1 AAPAVSRA
9 KLCKETHTSIQVQ
22 RRQSDIP
29 CAMVLTVSFA
39 LSPVIGL
46 SCHRHQRSCLRQL
59 DAGVEASGPHD
70 FAVRKS
76 APSSD
81 PPCHHVARLT
91 LPRPPH
97 PHPASV
103 TIAIRPSVG
112 WDGGINKAA
121 STKAR
126 SGIFFETG
134 VDRKIAKQPVG
145 QISRAALY
153 FTSPACGGGRRARQ
167 RNCAPERGGWGKRTI
182 HSASAFRGG
191 TPTPTLPRKRER
203 ERTTVVERTLNRR
216 SRTCRSLHRG
226 CGMRLAQRL

>member
-1 AAPAVSRA
+1 
-9 KLCKETHTSIQVQ
+9 
-22 RRQSDIP
+22 
-29 CAMVLTVSFA
+29 MVLTVSFA

-76 APSSD
+76 APSSE
-81 PPCHHVARLT
+81 AQ
-91 LPRPPH
+91 
-97 PHPASV
+97 PASIASRPAFV

-182 HSASAFRGG
+182 HSARAFRGSTP

-203 ERTTVVERTLNRR
+203 ERPAGVAPMVPSIRRRLPYRRLRT
-216 SRTCRSLHRG
+216 
-226 CGMRLAQRL
+226 